1 MDQSCKPQCDATC
14 NTTDKCCSGNKCVT
28 SKETVT
34 YVSELSDVP
43 KSGKVVIDFF
53 ADWCGPCQK
62 LGPHFL
68 EFSKNYP
75 NIKFLK
81 VNTDKAEDLATHY
94 EVSALPTILFIKDD
108 DVISIIKGFN
118 LDKIKSELE
127 ELNNS

>member
-1 MDQSCKPQCDATC
+1 MIII
-14 NTTDKCCSGNKCVT
+14 NTVKLNDNNYDEVVSSGLTLV
-28 SKETVT
+28 
-34 YVSELSDVP
+34 DV
-43 KSGKVVIDFF
+43 F

-68 EFSKNYP
+68 ELSKKYP
-75 NIKFLK
+75 NISFLK
-81 VNTDKAEDLATHY
+81 VNTDNAEGLATHY
-94 EVSALPTILFIKDD
+94 EVSALPTILFIKDG